1 MNLFRNVSVITDSWN
16 NKNAFTTSRYWLEK
30 LFLILDGYQK
40 SRDPKKFCVKRIKY
54 FQSDKSKSKKKELK
68 GSIFIMEKASKE
80 LLKEF
85 VNSQK
90 FTRHHEQYERIVQ

>member
-1 MNLFRNVSVITDSWN
+1 LNLFRNVSVITDSWN

-54 FQSDKSKSKKKELK
+54 FRSDKAKSRRKRSERKYFYYGKSIKRVIK
-68 GSIFIMEKASKE
+68 GICKQPEIHKH
-80 LLKEF
+80 
-85 VNSQK
+85 N
-90 FTRHHEQYERIVQ
+90 